1 MDDPVMNASE
11 TPVLL
16 DQPVAGVRMIRL
28 NRPHVM
34 NALTR
39 DMVSDINAAL
49 DSAALDTECRVVILT
64 GTGKGFCS
72 GQDMAAANARNTLSP
87 SGVVE
92 KMHWQE
98 QFAGMVRRIRAMPQ
112 PVIAAVNGVAVGA
125 GMAIALAADIRI
137 ASPAA
142 RFLIGSV
149 RIGLSAGESGI
160 SYHLPRLIGAGR
172 AFEIELTG
180 RAVEAA
186 EALSLGLVTQ
196 IADGETLMSAA
207 LEQAQAILAN
217 SPFSVVQTKKLMW
230 ASLDAA
236 TLDEAIN
243 LENRT
248 QILCTMAEDY
258 KEATAAFMAKRP
270 PSFTGR

>member
-1 MDDPVMNASE
+1 MPHDAEMHIVAS
-11 TPVLL
+11 
-16 DQPVAGVRMIRL
+16 QPAGGVRVIQL
-28 NRPHVM
+28 NRPQVL

-39 DMVSDINAAL
+39 EMVSDINAAL
-49 DSAALDTECRVVILT
+49 DDAALDTECRVVILT
-64 GTGKGFCS
+64 GAGKGFCS

-92 KMHWQE
+92 KMYWQE
-98 QFAGMVRRIRAMPQ
+98 QFAGMVRRIRALPQ
-112 PVIAAVNGVAVGA
+112 PVIAAINGAAVGA
-125 GMAIALAADIRI
+125 GMAMALAADIRI
-137 ASPAA
+137 ASPTA

-172 AFEIELTG
+172 AFQIELTG
-180 RAVEAA
+180 RAVEAT
-186 EALSLGLVTQ
+186 EALSLGLVTR
-196 IADGETLMSAA
+196 IVDGDALMAAA

-217 SPFSVVQTKKLMW
+217 SPFSVAQTKKLMW
-230 ASLDAA
+230 ASLDAG
-236 TLDEAIN
+236 TLDEAID

-248 QILCTMAEDY
+248 QILCTMTEDY
-258 KEATAAFMAKRP
+258 KEATAAFVAKRP

>member
-1 MDDPVMNASE
+1 MLNDSE
-11 TPVLL
+11 PPVLL
-16 DQPVAGVRMIRL
+16 ERPITGVRIIRL
-28 NRPHVM
+28 NRPQVL

-39 DMVSDINAAL
+39 EMVSDINAAL
-49 DSAALDTECRVVILT
+49 DEAALDVECRIVILI
-64 GTGKGFCS
+64 GAGKGFCS
-72 GQDMAAANARNTLSP
+72 GQDMAAANTRNTVSP

-92 KMHWQE
+92 KMYWQE
-98 QFAGMVRRIRAMPQ
+98 QFAGMVRRIRALPQ

-125 GMAIALAADIRI
+125 GMAMALAADIRI
-137 ASPAA
+137 SSPTA
-142 RFLIGSV
+142 RFMIGSV

-180 RAVEAA
+180 RSIDSA
-186 EALSLGLVTQ
+186 EALTLGLVTR
-196 IADGETLMSAA
+196 IVEADDLMAAA

-217 SPFSVVQTKKLMW
+217 SPFSVAQTKKLMW
-230 ASLDAA
+230 ASLDAG
-236 TLDEAIN
+236 TLDEAID

-248 QILCTMAEDY
+248 QILCTMTEDY

>member
-1 MDDPVMNASE
+1 MNNSMLNDSD
-11 TPVLL
+11 TPVVL
-16 DQPVAGVRMIRL
+16 DQPIAGVRVIRL
-28 NRPHVM
+28 NRPQVM

-39 DMVSDINAAL
+39 DMVSDINVAL
-49 DSAALDTECRVVILT
+49 DAAALDTECRAVILT

-72 GQDMAAANARNTLSP
+72 GQDMAAANARNTASP

-92 KMHWQE
+92 KMYWQE
-98 QFAGMVRRIRAMPQ
+98 QFAGMIQRIRALPQ
-112 PVIAAVNGVAVGA
+112 PAIAAVNGAAVGA
-125 GMAIALAADIRI
+125 GMAMALAADIRI
-137 ASPAA
+137 ASPTA

-172 AFEIELTG
+172 AFQIELTG

-196 IADGETLMSAA
+196 IVDGDTLMSAA
-207 LEQAQAILAN
+207 LEQAHAILAN
-217 SPFSVVQTKKLMW
+217 SPFSVAQTKKLMW
-230 ASLDAA
+230 ASLDAG
-236 TLDEAIN
+236 TLDEAID

-248 QILCTMAEDY
+248 QILCTMTEDY

-270 PSFTGR
+270 PSFSGR